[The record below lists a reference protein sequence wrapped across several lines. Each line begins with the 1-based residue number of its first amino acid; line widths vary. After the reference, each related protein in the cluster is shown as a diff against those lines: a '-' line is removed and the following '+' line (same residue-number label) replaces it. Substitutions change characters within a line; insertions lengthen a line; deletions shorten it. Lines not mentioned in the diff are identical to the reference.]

1 MKYINV
7 IIENKSRHTDNFFTY
22 RTQRDDIFVGA
33 KVIVPFG
40 PKNRA
45 KEGFVFEITDN
56 PQCPEDKIKDILE
69 IRETESL
76 TEEIIKTVTWMKQR
90 YAIKYFDGL
99 RCFIPAGKP
108 AKEGKEKEPYKD
120 IEGKYRPPE
129 ALTAEQQAAVDEI
142 GKALDPS
149 EGIAKKKEQKIFL
162 LHGVTASGKTEVYME
177 VIEKCLKQGKTAIML
192 VPEISLT
199 GQVIERFAGRFGKE
213 KLAVMH
219 SKLTPRERYDEWQRI
234 RRGGAPIVIGARMGV
249 FAPLQNI
256 GAVILDE
263 EHEATYKA
271 DMTPKYDTV
280 EVAAK
285 RLKYYGGV
293 LVLGSATPSVTSY
306 QRYKDGIYKLI
317 ELKERYNKTP
327 LPAVEIA
334 DMRKELREGNTTI
347 FSSVLYDAMERAL
360 DEGRQIILLQNRRGY
375 SNFVSCRE
383 CGKVMKCPE
392 CGISLTYHRNDS
404 RGEAMVCHYCGRKVP
419 VPDKCPECGSRYIK
433 YFGIG
438 TEQVEEAVKQFFPRA
453 NTARLDL
460 DAVKNR
466 RALDIILG
474 DFSKKKTDI
483 LIGTQMVAKGLDFD
497 NVGVVGVIA
506 ADVTLNI
513 PDYRSAERTFQLVTQ
528 VAGRAGRGSRQGL
541 VVVQTYDPDN
551 YALKAAAAQDYGEFF
566 RQEIALRKY
575 MEYPPFGD
583 IIMANLTSEKEDAA
597 KGCAERCRAYMEKE
611 STWKVLSPKVAL
623 SFKGKESFRYYV
635 LIKCPKTERNRC
647 VFYLDNFS
655 KILLRDKVD
664 CVLGIDV
671 NPYSFF

>member
-1 MKYINV
+1 
-7 IIENKSRHTDNFFTY
+7 
-22 RTQRDDIFVGA
+22 
-33 KVIVPFG
+33 
-40 PKNRA
+40 
-45 KEGFVFEITDN
+45 
-56 PQCPEDKIKDILE
+56 
-69 IRETESL
+69 
-76 TEEIIKTVTWMKQR
+76 
-90 YAIKYFDGL
+90 
-99 RCFIPAGKP
+99 
-108 AKEGKEKEPYKD
+108 
-120 IEGKYRPPE
+120 
-129 ALTAEQQAAVDEI
+129 
-142 GKALDPS
+142 
-149 EGIAKKKEQKIFL
+149 
-162 LHGVTASGKTEVYME
+162 
-177 VIEKCLKQGKTAIML
+177 
-192 VPEISLT
+192 
-199 GQVIERFAGRFGKE
+199 
-213 KLAVMH
+213 
-219 SKLTPRERYDEWQRI
+219 
-234 RRGGAPIVIGARMGV
+234 
-249 FAPLQNI
+249 
-256 GAVILDE
+256 
-263 EHEATYKA
+263 
-271 DMTPKYDTV
+271 
-280 EVAAK
+280 
-285 RLKYYGGV
+285 
-293 LVLGSATPSVTSY
+293 
-306 QRYKDGIYKLI
+306 
-317 ELKERYNKTP
+317 
-327 LPAVEIA
+327 
-334 DMRKELREGNTTI
+334 
-347 FSSVLYDAMERAL
+347 
-360 DEGRQIILLQNRRGY
+360 
-375 SNFVSCRE
+375 
-383 CGKVMKCPE
+383 
-392 CGISLTYHRNDS
+392 
-404 RGEAMVCHYCGRKVP
+404 MVCHYCGRKVP
-419 VPDKCPECGSRYIK
+419 VPAKCPECGSRYIK